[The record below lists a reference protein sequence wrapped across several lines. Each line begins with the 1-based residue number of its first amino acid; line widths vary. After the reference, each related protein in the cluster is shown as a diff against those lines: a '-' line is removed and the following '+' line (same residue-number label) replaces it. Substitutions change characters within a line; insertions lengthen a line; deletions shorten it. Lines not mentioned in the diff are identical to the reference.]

1 MIKQKN
7 KQFLNMMK
15 SILIFL
21 FVSLFTFSCTTNTN
35 SSKKINSST
44 TSKNKVTHQEVKN
57 RLPKTLLGKWFTPH
71 AAMLHIVFYEN
82 HTFVFANSDEKGNEK
97 LETGTFT
104 FLNNEIVL
112 KKSDKTIEKF
122 TFKKGENGDTNYYLQ
137 NEVHYMVKSED

>member
-1 MIKQKN
+1 
-7 KQFLNMMK
+7 MK

-21 FVSLFTFSCTTNTN
+21 LVSWVTISCNTNTN
-35 SSKKINSST
+35 SSKKMNSST
-44 TSKNKVTHQEVKN
+44 TSKNTIMHQEVKKA
-57 RLPKTLLGKWFTPH
+57 LPKTLLGKWFTPH
-71 AAMLHIVFYEN
+71 AAMLHIVFNED